1 MEFFNPRNTN
11 CTIQSYFND
20 FPPIFAQT
28 NVIEASPDMHM
39 ESEKEWYFGN
49 AEKER
54 LGPYS
59 YEEVSVIL
67 KLWKA
72 LYSWCTWIVFQ

>member
-1 MEFFNPRNTN
+1 M
-11 CTIQSYFND
+11 
-20 FPPIFAQT
+20 
-28 NVIEASPDMHM
+28 IEASPDMHM

>member
-1 MEFFNPRNTN
+1 MEFLIME
-11 CTIQSYFND
+11 IQITSHNLVWKYF
-20 FPPIFAQT
+20 PAIFAQT

-59 YEEVSVIL
+59 YEEVSIIL
-67 KLWKA
+67 SYNA
-72 LYSWCTWIVFQ
+72 TDCT

>member
-1 MEFFNPRNTN
+1 M
-11 CTIQSYFND
+11 
-20 FPPIFAQT
+20 
-28 NVIEASPDMHM
+28 IEASPDMHM

-59 YEEVSVIL
+59 YEEVSIIL
-67 KLWKA
+67 KQWKA
-72 LYSWCTWIVFQ
+72 RCSQVYYEGFPVAYANTIRLSLLQLRMLICGLHSSEK